1 MPIKGF
7 SVASQGDF
15 VIRACAVVS
24 KFGWRHTLTRER
36 LKVVKATWFAAHLFG
51 TRNKR
56 KGKGGFFFSLLL
68 NKV

>member
-51 TRNKR
+51 TNKKQKKR
-56 KGKGGFFFSLLL
+56 KRWVFLFFII
-68 NKV
+68 K